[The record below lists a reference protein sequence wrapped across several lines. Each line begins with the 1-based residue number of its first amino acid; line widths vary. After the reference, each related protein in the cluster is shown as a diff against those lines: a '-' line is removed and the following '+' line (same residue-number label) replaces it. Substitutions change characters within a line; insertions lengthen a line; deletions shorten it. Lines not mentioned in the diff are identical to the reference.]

1 MLIIFNVSYA
11 GRQFIRNILIYFM
24 LLKLKY
30 KYSIWAFVF
39 LHNLRKTDDSKID

>member
-1 MLIIFNVSYA
+1 MLIMFNVSYA
-11 GRQFIRNILIYFM
+11 GKQFKRNILIYFM

-30 KYSIWAFVF
+30 KYSILAFVF